1 MGTENSAAASTN
13 ARALTRYWWLVVLG
27 LILGAGAAVFVY
39 KQEAKPKYTATTN
52 LFVNSSSAP
61 YLRTQQGSQPPT
73 KTKTGNSAAKAT
85 PDTNTLVNAAN
96 TYPLLIQSD
105 RIAKVRTDHY
115 GNIEGVVTANA
126 LNATTNTYGVYRPSP
141 LPIIQVKATSTT
153 ATKAEQLVDA
163 TVGAFQLWM
172 RQQQKQHQIPASERI
187 SVQQLSSPT
196 VATVNARSK
205 GLPLFIGA
213 LVLLACCGLAVLADN
228 RRSDAAAK
236 SAHHADA
243 GVPAQHSLEG

>member
-1 MGTENSAAASTN
+1 
-13 ARALTRYWWLVVLG
+13 
-27 LILGAGAAVFVY
+27 LILGAGAAVLVY
-39 KQEAKPKYTATTN
+39 KQEAKPRYTATTN

-61 YLRTQQGSQPPT
+61 YLRTQQGSQPT
-73 KTKTGNSAAKAT
+73 TQTKTGNSATKAT

-96 TYPLLIQSD
+96 TYPLLIQSS
-105 RIAKVRTDHY
+105 RIAKVRTDRY

-141 LPIIQVKATSTT
+141 LPIIQVKATSRTS
-153 ATKAEQLVDA
+153 AKAEQLVDA

-172 RQQQKQHQIPASERI
+172 RQQQKQHQIPPSERI

-205 GLPLFIGA
+205 GLPLFVGA
-213 LVLLACCGLAVLADN
+213 LVLLAFCGLAVLADN
-228 RRSDAAAK
+228 RRSDAVAE
-236 SAHHADA
+236 SAHHGDA